1 MATSGSLGAPSSTRP
16 SGTGKRVG
24 IVAARWH
31 AEIVEAMLKG
41 ARMELEVCG
50 VAPDNVIVEHCP
62 GSFEIP
68 VVAAAMAR
76 RTDIDAVICLGVVI
90 RGETAHFEYVAGP
103 VAYGLQNLAIETE
116 TPCIFGVLTT
126 ETEQQARERAGG
138 EHGNK
143 GAEGALAALETLAVL
158 DRVRSAP

>member
-1 MATSGSLGAPSSTRP
+1 MASSGSPGAPSTTRP
-16 SGTGKRVG
+16 NGAGKRIG

-31 AEIVEAMLKG
+31 ADIVEAMLKG
-41 ARMELEVCG
+41 ARMELDVCG
-50 VAPDNVIVEHCP
+50 VAANDIIVEHCP
-62 GSFEIP
+62 GSYEIP

-90 RGETAHFEYVAGP
+90 RGDTAHFEYVAGP
-103 VAYGLQNLAIETE
+103 VAYGLQQLAVETE

-126 ETEQQARERAGG
+126 DTEEQARERAGG
-138 EHGNK
+138 VHGNK

>member
-1 MATSGSLGAPSSTRP
+1 MASSGSPGAPSTSRP
-16 SGTGKRVG
+16 NGSGKRIG

-31 AEIVEAMLKG
+31 ADIVEAMLKG
-41 ARMELEVCG
+41 AHHELEACG
-50 VAPDNVIVEHCP
+50 VAPADIVTEHCP
-62 GSFEIP
+62 GSYEIP

-126 ETEQQARERAGG
+126 ETEEQARERAGG
-138 EHGNK
+138 IHGNK
-143 GAEGALAALETLAVL
+143 GAEGAIAALETLAIL
-158 DRVRSAP
+158 DRIRSAP